1 MNDSE
6 GIVFLHGK
14 LMPAEKACVSVF
26 DRGFL
31 FGDGVYEVIPVYAGK
46 LFHLAAHLKR
56 LSHSLAEI
64 QLDNPYD
71 EAAWVKI
78 LQTLVEKNGG
88 GDLAVYLQ
96 VTRGVANRDH
106 AFPDATCST
115 VFAMANPLKP
125 VADEI
130 LQNGVSAITLTD
142 NRWLRCDIKSIALLG
157 NVLLRQQAVEAD
169 ATEAILIRDNLVTEG
184 AASNFFMVQNNEIIT
199 PPKSN
204 LILPG
209 ISRDIVLDLAAKNN
223 LNTRE
228 SDVSE
233 QMLRQ
238 ADEIWLTSST
248 KAILPVTKLDG
259 QLVGSGKP
267 GEVWKQMHHLYQQ
280 HIDQLHT

>member
-1 MNDSE
+1 MNTPE

-14 LMPAEKACVSVF
+14 LMPVEKACVSVL

-46 LFHLAAHLKR
+46 LFHLSAHLKR

-71 EAAWVKI
+71 EAAWIKI
-78 LQTLVEKNGG
+78 LQSLVEKNGS

-106 AFPDATCST
+106 AFPSEACST

-125 VADEI
+125 VAENI
-130 LQNGVSAITLTD
+130 LREGVSTITLED

-157 NVLLRQQAVEAD
+157 NVLLRQQAVED
-169 ATEAILIRDNLVTEG
+169 GATEAILIRDGFVTEG

-209 ISRDIVLDLAAKNN
+209 ISRDVVLELAKNHGF
-223 LNTRE
+223 NTRE

-233 QMLRQ
+233 QMLSQ

-248 KAILPVTKLDG
+248 KAVLPVTKLDN
-259 QLVGSGKP
+259 QSVGSGKP
-267 GEVWKQMHHLYQQ
+267 GKVWKQMHNLYQQ
-280 HIDQLHT
+280 HIDQLRA